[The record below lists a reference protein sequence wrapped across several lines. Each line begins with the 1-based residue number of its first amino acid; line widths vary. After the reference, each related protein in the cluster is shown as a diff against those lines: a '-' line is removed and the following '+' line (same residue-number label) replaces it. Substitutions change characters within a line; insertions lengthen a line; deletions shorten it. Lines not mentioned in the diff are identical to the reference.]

1 VRVRDAVAARLGP
14 LRAGIGSDVDER
26 LQGSLLLAASA
37 MYAAA
42 GVLWGVLYIALG
54 EPVAGAIPLGYG
66 ILMAANVALFV
77 RTHRMRRFRN
87 SQLLLTLILPFLLQL
102 SLGGFVASGAVVI
115 WSFTSPLGAL
125 LVGNPR
131 TAHRWFVAFVG
142 LLVAAPFVQR
152 LVRTEGAFDDGV
164 RLAFFVGNLGAL
176 TAIVFVLT
184 RYFARKKTEAY
195 QLLDRERDKSEQ
207 LLLNVLP
214 AQIADELRR
223 GDGAVAEDFD
233 AITILFADVVGFT
246 RLSEELTSAEMVD
259 LLNAVFSYFDELVAR
274 CGVEKIRTVG
284 DSYMVVAGAPKRRT
298 DHAQAIAQLAIDM
311 VDLTEHVDHPDVH
324 RLRFRIGIN
333 SGPATAGI
341 IGHTKFHYDVW
352 GDAVNVASRME
363 SHGVPGRIQVGPGT
377 AALIAD
383 DFVLEPRDWIEVKG
397 KGRMQ
402 TWLLVGRRAQPVPA
416 AGPSIRSE

>member
-1 VRVRDAVAARLGP
+1 
-14 LRAGIGSDVDER
+14 
-26 LQGSLLLAASA
+26 
-37 MYAAA
+37 
-42 GVLWGVLYIALG
+42 
-54 EPVAGAIPLGYG
+54 
-66 ILMAANVALFV
+66 
-77 RTHRMRRFRN
+77 MRRFRN

-115 WSFTSPLGAL
+115 WGFTSPLGAL

-142 LLVAAPFVQR
+142 LLVAAPFVQP
-152 LVRTEGAFDDGV
+152 LVRTEGAFGDGV
-164 RLAFFVGNLGAL
+164 RLAFFVGNLCAL

-195 QLLDRERDKSEQ
+195 ELLDRERDKSER

-223 GDGAVAEDFD
+223 GAGTVAEDFD

-246 RLSEELTSAEMVD
+246 RLSEELTPAEMVD

-274 CGVEKIRTVG
+274 YGVEKIRTVG
-284 DSYMVVAGAPKRRT
+284 DSYMVVAGAPTRRP
-298 DHAQAIAQLAIDM
+298 DHAHTVAELALEMLDFS
-311 VDLTEHVDHPDVH
+311 ERVDHPHID
-324 RLRFRIGIN
+324 RMQFRIGIN

-363 SHGVPGRIQVGPGT
+363 SHGVPGRIQVGPAT

-383 DFVLEPRDWIEVKG
+383 DFVLEPREDVEVKG
-397 KGRMQ
+397 KGTMR
-402 TWLLVGRRAQPVPA
+402 TWLLVGRH
-416 AGPSIRSE
+416 